1 MTLFE
6 SIQKAVCSTGF
17 EPRPARRAYLLSMK
31 SARLGGPEHT
41 CNPGSCTVIAI
52 LAAIRL
58 RTKPSYSLTRE
69 NLWSL
74 ALYQNGFCASFLGRQ
89 ARLFQQE
96 PKPRISSYIFKEL
109 IPPEP
114 SEENLAA
121 LVLLE
126 DGPNQRVVLF
136 EELERAR
143 FISLRYRSV
152 ADHVGEDDC

>member
-1 MTLFE
+1 MVF
-6 SIQKAVCSTGF
+6 
-17 EPRPARRAYLLSMK
+17 
-31 SARLGGPEHT
+31 SAI
-41 CNPGSCTVIAI
+41 SKWF
-52 LAAIRL
+52 L
-58 RTKPSYSLTRE
+58 RFL
-69 NLWSL
+69 
-74 ALYQNGFCASFLGRQ
+74 LGRQ

-136 EELERAR
+136 EELERDSR
-143 FISLRYRSV
+143 LWSSLKDTVS
-152 ADHVGEDDC
+152 